1 MADQREIA
9 LNHLKLYGPSLPVQ
23 ISKALNTNILFA
35 AAVLS
40 ELTSAKKALY
50 SHAAI
55 GGSKVYYLPGQ
66 EAALGEK
73 LYPSLKGKE
82 KEAYELLQ
90 TSKVLRDVELL
101 PWQRVALRD
110 LKDFAV
116 PLTVSLGTTA
126 ELFWRFHL
134 LSDED
139 AKPYIE
145 GYIVH
150 EGAVPSKEIIKEIV
164 KEPVKEELR
173 QTEPPTPSLKETQ
186 LYEEQETTLQEL
198 KQQLQSLAEEK
209 QELAEM
215 KKNLREELLKEMK
228 PQDVKPPFEENT
240 KQVVFVGAPEE
251 KQKKPEGKF
260 YMKIKEYLGEHHI
273 EILKE
278 EMIKKDKEFDLI
290 VRIPTP
296 LGLLTY
302 YLKAR
307 DKKAINEADISLA
320 HSEGQMKK
328 LPCVFLATGK
338 MNKKA
343 AQLVEQKLQ
352 GQVLFKEL

>member
-1 MADQREIA
+1 MADQREVA

-23 ISKALNTNILFA
+23 ISKSLNTNILFA
-35 AAVLS
+35 SAVLS
-40 ELTSAKKALY
+40 ELTSARKALY

-73 LYPSLKGKE
+73 IYPTLKGKE

-150 EGAVPSKEIIKEIV
+150 EGAVP
-164 KEPVKEELR
+164 
-173 QTEPPTPSLKETQ
+173 LKETQ
-186 LYEEQETTLQEL
+186 LDEEQETTLQEL
-198 KQQLQSLAEEK
+198 KQQLQSRAEEK

-260 YMKIKEYLGEHHI
+260 YMKI
-273 EILKE
+273 
-278 EMIKKDKEFDLI
+278 
-290 VRIPTP
+290 
-296 LGLLTY
+296 
-302 YLKAR
+302 
-307 DKKAINEADISLA
+307 
-320 HSEGQMKK
+320 
-328 LPCVFLATGK
+328 
-338 MNKKA
+338 
-343 AQLVEQKLQ
+343 
-352 GQVLFKEL
+352 